1 MTPNN
6 SLSPAEPFS
15 EILPPVSPEAD
26 AIFLARAREVV
37 SEHHGRIIV
46 ETSRLFAILLLL
58 QWLVGIGLAF
68 WSSSKSPNSE
78 SGILPV
84 RVWMAFLSGS
94 AFIGLPLYLTATR
107 PSQTITRHAI
117 AFSQALLSTLL
128 VFLADGALRPDYYA
142 FGWIALLAFYRDWR
156 VLITGAVLF
165 LAASTISPAGG
176 VWNWLEAA
184 MALFAEVLILTGLCI
199 RATRDMDEIGRQQA
213 SVENITRGLEARV
226 SRRTEQLVRAKEL
239 AEGASR
245 AKSEFLANMSHE
257 IRTPMNGVLGM
268 TELALNTHLTQEQN
282 DYLTMARSSA
292 DALLAVINDILDFSK
307 IDAGMLELN
316 LSTFSPRENLEE
328 TVRTLALGAHS
339 KGIEFI
345 CDIDRTVPGVVI
357 GDGFRIRQILVN
369 LIGNAIKFTER
380 GEIAVT
386 LKSAAG
392 PPGSPNARTLYYSVR
407 DTGIG
412 ISVAKHRAI
421 FQPFTQAD
429 SSTTRQYG
437 GTGLGLSIS
446 KRLVEMMGGRISM
459 ESELNHGS
467 IFNFTVPLTVTVQ
480 EMKGPVADLSPLRDA
495 LALIADDNA
504 SNRLVLSDWLAS
516 FGMRPI
522 LVESALAGMTLLDSL
537 NHQVPIVIAD
547 LQMPGT
553 NGLELL
559 QYVKS
564 RSNAATILMLPS
576 GSNSQ
581 DIVRCRELGIDSY
594 LTKPMRQ
601 TELLHTILRVLPAP
615 APVVIPEPVWHQSVQ
630 RLGAELHSQ
639 PPRRLRILIAED
651 NYVNQ
656 KYAVALVQDEG
667 HVVSVASNGREAI
680 EALENGLFDLI
691 LMDVS
696 MPEMDGFEATSCIRV
711 RERFSGTHIPIIAV
725 TAHAMSGD
733 RDKCLAAGMDAYVPK
748 PIRRSDLMETI
759 YRLTAHRQDTAARV

>member
-6 SLSPAEPFS
+6 SLSPAEQFS
-15 EILPPVSPEAD
+15 EILPPVNSDAD
-26 AIFLARAREVV
+26 ANFLARSREVV
-37 SEHHGRIIV
+37 YEHHGRIIL
-46 ETSRLFAILLLL
+46 ETSRLFTVLLVL
-58 QWLVGIGLAF
+58 QWLIGIGLAF
-68 WSSSKSPNSE
+68 WATFKSTTPE
-78 SGILPV
+78 TGILPV
-84 RVWMAFLSGS
+84 RVWMALLSGG
-94 AFIGLPLYLTATR
+94 AFIGLPLYLTLTR
-107 PSQTITRHAI
+107 PRQTLTRHAV

-128 VFLADGALRPDYYA
+128 VSLSGGDLRPDYYA
-142 FGWIALLAFYRDWR
+142 FGWLALLAFYRDWR
-156 VLITGAVLF
+156 VLITGAVF
-165 LAASTISPAGG
+165 IFAALAFSPVGA
-176 VWNWLEAA
+176 WTWLEVSL
-184 MALFAEVLILTGLCI
+184 ALIAEVLILTGLCI
-199 RATRDMDEIGRQQA
+199 RSTLDMNAIGRQQA
-213 SVENITRGLEARV
+213 SIETNTRGLEARV
-226 SRRTEQLVRAKEL
+226 ARRTEQLVRAKEL
-239 AEGASR
+239 AEAASR

-268 TELALNTHLTQEQN
+268 TELALNTQLNQEQY

-316 LSTFSPRENLEE
+316 LSSFSPRENLEE

-345 CDIDRTVPGVVI
+345 CDIDRTVPGVVV

-369 LIGNAIKFTER
+369 LIGNAIKFTDR

-386 LKSAAG
+386 LKAVQG
-392 PPGSPNARTLYYSVR
+392 PPGSPNARTLFYSVR

-412 ISVAKHRAI
+412 ISVAKHAAI

-467 IFNFTVPLTVTVQ
+467 TFNFTVPLTVTVQ
-480 EMKGPVADLSPLRDA
+480 EMKGPVADLSPLRDV
-495 LALIADDNA
+495 LAIIADDNA
-504 SNRLVLSDWLAS
+504 TNRLVLSDWLAS

-522 LVESALAGMTLLDSL
+522 LVESTLDGMTLLDSL
-537 NHQVPIVIAD
+537 NHQIPVVIGD
-547 LQMPGT
+547 LQMPGAS
-553 NGLELL
+553 GLELM

-576 GSNSQ
+576 GSHSQ
-581 DIVRCRELGIDSY
+581 DIVQSREQGIDA
-594 LTKPMRQ
+594 LLMKPLRQ
-601 TELLHTILRVLPAP
+601 TELLQTILRVLPAP
-615 APVVIPEPVWHQSVQ
+615 APVVHPEPVWRQSVQ
-630 RLGAELHSQ
+630 RLDAELHSQ

-667 HVVSVASNGREAI
+667 HTVAVASNGREAI
-680 EALENGLFDLI
+680 EALENGVFDLI

-696 MPEMDGFEATSCIRV
+696 MPEMDGFETTSCIRV

-759 YRLTAHRQDTAARV
+759 YRLTAQRQNAAVRA